1 MGGARQNIV
10 LLFMFIRKKKNRSG
24 TTSIVVV
31 SKRNGLYKEIKTI
44 GVSDDIIQI
53 DFLYKEGK
61 KWVDNHCGIRD
72 IFNETT
78 QEYDEKQ
85 VVEYSDEID
94 PLFRSKLTPRY
105 RREKLSPISVKE
117 HIKNG
122 AKLHYFF
129 I

>member
-24 TTSIVVV
+24 TTSIVGV

-85 VVEYSDEID
+85 VVDY
-94 PLFRSKLTPRY
+94 L
-105 RREKLSPISVKE
+105 LSNIE
-117 HIKNG
+117 N
-122 AKLHYFF
+122 HY
-129 I
+129 